1 MDELRGFIRIDAK
14 ENDVYKKLFSELK
27 ENEISVYSVEPE
39 RTFIKNKNIE
49 IVTYPHYIR
58 IDEDACEDI
67 EELIEKYGD
76 GIEYSECNLIVKYFI
91 AFGQPEDIS
100 RGDSKVIYSDK
111 DVIGKFDTFEEASAV
126 HDSFNN
132 NYSGLRPIV
141 FFAEYYDLDADE
153 NEVLVCCEI
162 IDNFANSCE
171 TAYAVVSANIIDNY
185 SEEYGIT
192 CTLGE
197 KLLEYDNLE
206 EAQEIFSTLKSVYS
220 GEKDLSELEKDSCRA
235 VIENGMIFNIQETLR
250 LFSDKYVINTHEPV
264 LVKSCYSR
272 EEGFGFNLISR
283 QIVDCIEEDNR
294 Y

>member
-1 MDELRGFIRIDAK
+1 MDELRGFMRIDAK
-14 ENDVYKKLFSELK
+14 ENDVYKKLLSELK

-39 RTFIKNKNIE
+39 RLFIKNKNIE
-49 IVTYPHYIR
+49 IVTYPYYIKF
-58 IDEDACEDI
+58 DEDACEDI

-197 KLLEYDNLE
+197 KLLEYGNLE
-206 EAQEIFSTLKSVYS
+206 TAQEVFDVLKSIYS
-220 GEKDLSELEKDSCRA
+220 GEKDLSELKTSPYREM
-235 VIENGMIFNIQETLR
+235 IEIGMIANIQETLN
-250 LFSDKYVINTHEPV
+250 LFYTEYEKLTCEPI
-264 LVKSCYSR
+264 LVKEFYKLGDNCEMS
-272 EEGFGFNLISR
+272 LINKR
-283 QIVDCIEEDNR
+283 IVDCIKEDNR